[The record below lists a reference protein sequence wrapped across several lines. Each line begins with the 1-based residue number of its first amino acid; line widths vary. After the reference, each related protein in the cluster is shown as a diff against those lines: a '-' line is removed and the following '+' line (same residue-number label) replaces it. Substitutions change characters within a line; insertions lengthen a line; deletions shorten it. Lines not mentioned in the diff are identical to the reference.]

1 MRSRFAPFVLLATL
15 TAAPAAA
22 QLGLPPVGRT
32 VGDVLDR
39 TGLDRVGL
47 DRVGQALDPIQ
58 GAVGD
63 IARATSRLADA
74 RLSRLSDLVRRNR
87 DVLER
92 DAAGNPARRGELLL
106 TGASEADVARAENA
120 GFPVLGRERLETLDI
135 AVVRLGVPA
144 RLSLAKAE
152 AALKSLL
159 PEAAVSAD
167 TLHFQSGAAAPGAAA
182 RGPATIAAPT
192 DQPVGMIDGAP
203 GASIAVAATR
213 GFAKG
218 APTPSHHG
226 SAVASLLR
234 SAGVRRIAVA
244 DVYGT
249 DAAGGNALAIAR
261 GLDWLVGQQGSR
273 VVSISLVGP
282 NTPLVARA
290 IAAARQRGVHV
301 VAAVGNDGPAAPP
314 AYPASYPGV
323 IAVTAVDGRGRALI
337 EAGRAL
343 HLDYAAPGADLLA
356 ANAAGRWSKVR
367 GTSYAVPLVAARAA
381 AALDR
386 GAVIP
391 ALDREAVD
399 LGRRGA
405 DPVFGR
411 GLLCRS
417 CARRK

>member
-1 MRSRFAPFVLLATL
+1 MRTGFAPFVLLAAL
-15 TAAPAAA
+15 TAVPAAA
-22 QLGLPPVGRT
+22 QLGLP
-32 VGDVLDR
+32 
-39 TGLDRVGL
+39 
-47 DRVGQALDPIQ
+47 RVGQTVGGVLDTAGRTLDPIHDT
-58 GAVGD
+58 VGG
-63 IARATSRLADA
+63 IARSAGRLADA
-74 RLSRLSDLVRRNR
+74 RLARLSDMVRRNR
-87 DVLER
+87 AVLER

-106 TGASEADVARAENA
+106 TNGSEADVARAQSA
-120 GFPVLGRERLETLDI
+120 GFQVLGRERLDTLDI
-135 AVVRLGVPA
+135 AVVRLSAPA
-144 RLSLAKAE
+144 GLSLAKAE
-152 AALKSLL
+152 AALKTLL
-159 PEAAVSAD
+159 PGAAVSAD
-167 TLHFQSGAAAPGAAA
+167 TLHFQSGAETQGIAA
-182 RGPATIAAPT
+182 RAATSRALI
-192 DQPVGMIDGAP
+192 DHPVGMIDGAP
-203 GASIAVAATR
+203 GASLAAAATR
-213 GFAKG
+213 GFASG

-226 SAVASLLR
+226 SAVASLLQ

-261 GLDWLVGQQGSR
+261 GLDWLVGPQGCQ

-282 NTPLVARA
+282 NTPLLARA
-290 IAAARQRGVHV
+290 VAAAQRRGVHV

-314 AYPASYPGV
+314 SYPASYPGV

-356 ANAAGRWSKVR
+356 ANAAGRWVKVR

-399 LGRRGA
+399 LGRKGA
-405 DPVFGR
+405 DLVFGR

-417 CARRK
+417 CVRRK

>member
-1 MRSRFAPFVLLATL
+1 MRTRFAPFVLLAML

-22 QLGLPPVGRT
+22 QLGLP
-32 VGDVLDR
+32 
-39 TGLDRVGL
+39 
-47 DRVGQALDPIQ
+47 RVGQTVGGVLDTAGRALDPIH
-58 GAVGD
+58 GAVGG
-63 IARATSRLADA
+63 IARGAARLADA
-74 RLSRLSDLVRRNR
+74 RLSRLSGIVRRNR

-106 TGASEADVARAENA
+106 TGASEEDIARAESA
-120 GFPVLGRERLETLDI
+120 GFTVLGRERLDALDI

-152 AALKSLL
+152 AALKNLL
-159 PEAAVSAD
+159 PETAVSAD
-167 TLHFQSGAAAPGAAA
+167 TLHFQSGAPAQATVARAGPVRAP
-182 RGPATIAAPT
+182 I

-226 SAVASLLR
+226 SAVASLLQ

-261 GLDWLVGQQGSR
+261 GLDWLVGQQASR

-290 IAAARQRGVHV
+290 IAAAQRRGVHV

-314 AYPASYPGV
+314 SYPASYPGV

-356 ANAAGRWSKVR
+356 ANAAGRWVKVR

-381 AALDR
+381 AALGR
-386 GAVIP
+386 GAVVP

-399 LGRRGA
+399 LGRKGA